1 MRGYTGNFF
10 LLFKRNI
17 YDNGGY
23 SRAELGY
30 QLANTSSASDFMTIG
45 VHARGCGI
53 LKPDDPERWSSYDY
67 VKLVTKKIKEN
78 HGITVTKDQI
88 YDGTYDE
95 WVIEAVEDLI
105 IDEDALEL
113 AFEGCRFSDLA
124 RVAIRRN
131 DPSFLAS
138 RVAKR
143 KGTMDMNM
151 YNILLN
157 DKNWYLP
164 FPTE

>member
-1 MRGYTGNFF
+1 MIILIIISNSFY
-10 LLFKRNI
+10 KRNI
-17 YDNGGY
+17 YDISGY
-23 SRAELGY
+23 HLAEAYNLN
-30 QLANTSSASDFMTIG
+30 NTSSESDFLTIG

-78 HGITVTKDQI
+78 HGITVTQEQI
-88 YDGTYDE
+88 YDGSYDE
-95 WVIEAVEDLI
+95 WVKEAVEDLI

-124 RVAIRRN
+124 RVAIRRGDN
-131 DPSFLAS
+131 SFLAK

-143 KGTMDMNM
+143 KGTIDMEM
-151 YNILLN
+151 YNMLLN
-157 DKNWYLP
+157 QDSWYLP
-164 FPTE
+164 FPSE